1 MLLSWIY
8 YCLFT
13 MLCVYDQGLH
23 FVEDI
28 MNLQRIRSAR
38 GIRQPFSCKM
48 NRMPWQFF
56 HMIFYFISFFKYT
69 CMPTNVVHDFRS
81 PCNLIASV
89 GKLSTITFSIGIK
102 TFLVIERQLKIN
114 CDWIRLWNKVSFE
127 FIYQH
132 ENILK
137 YWKRI

>member
-38 GIRQPFSCKM
+38 GIRQPFPCKM